1 MTSAE
6 QITQHSEKGLA
17 KWLALTLN
25 LIAGSALMLMML
37 ITCIDVIGRYLFNK
51 PLVGGVE
58 LIEVLLGLMIFAALP
73 VISWRNEQV
82 VVDILDPFVPPLI
95 NLIRNIL
102 FNVVT
107 SMALIVIGQRIWD
120 LGTRASSH
128 GEVTE
133 YLHLPVGMIV
143 SFFGVM
149 CWFTAAVLITMGMY
163 RALVHYRLTKAAAT
177 NLDQE

>member
-1 MTSAE
+1 M
-6 QITQHSEKGLA
+6 TQHSEKGLA

-25 LIAGSALMLMML
+25 LIAGSALLAMMV

-58 LIEVLLGLMIFAALP
+58 LIEVLLGVMIFMALP

-82 VVDILDPFVPPLI
+82 VVDILDPFVPPQV
-95 NLIRNIL
+95 NFIRNIL
-102 FNVVT
+102 FNLVT
-107 SMALIVIGQRIWD
+107 AIALIVIGSRIWS
-120 LGTRASSH
+120 LGARASSH

-149 CWFTAAVLITMGMY
+149 CWFTALVLVTLGIY
-163 RALVHYRLTKAAAT
+163 RALVQYRLTQT
-177 NLDQE
+177 NPPAHLE

>member
-17 KWLALTLN
+17 RWLALTLN
-25 LIAGSALMLMML
+25 LIAGGALMLMML
-37 ITCIDVIGRYLFNK
+37 ITCADVVGRYFFNK

-58 LIEVLLGLMIFAALP
+58 LIEVLLGIMIFMALP

-82 VVDILDPFVPPLI
+82 VVDILDPFVPPFPTM
-95 NLIRNIL
+95 IRNLL

-107 SMALIVIGQRIWD
+107 AIALVVIGQRIWD
-120 LGTRASSH
+120 LGARASSH

-133 YLHLPVGMIV
+133 YLHLPVGGIV

-149 CWFTAAVLITMGMY
+149 CWFTALVLVTLGIY
-163 RALVHYRLTKAAAT
+163 RALVQYRLSQQPT
-177 NLDQE
+177 NRELE

>member
-6 QITQHSEKGLA
+6 HITQHSERGLA

-25 LIAGSALMLMML
+25 LIAGSALMLMMV
-37 ITCIDVIGRYLFNK
+37 ITCVDVIGRYLFNK

-58 LIEVLLGLMIFAALP
+58 LIEVLLGLMIFMALP
-73 VISWRNEQV
+73 VISWRNEHV
-82 VVDILDPFVPPLI
+82 VVDILDPFVSPRL
-95 NLIRNIL
+95 NLIRTML
-102 FNVVT
+102 FNLVT
-107 SMALIVIGQRIWD
+107 AIALVVIGQRIWD
-120 LGTRASSH
+120 LGARASSH

-149 CWFTAAVLITMGMY
+149 CWFTALVLITLGIY
-163 RALVHYRLTKAAAT
+163 RALVQYRLSLDSATKPS
-177 NLDQE
+177 LE

>member
-17 KWLALTLN
+17 RWLALTLN
-25 LIAGSALMLMML
+25 LIAGSALLLMMV

-58 LIEVLLGLMIFAALP
+58 LIEVLLGIMIFMALP

-82 VVDILDPFVPPLI
+82 VVDILDPFVPPLA
-95 NLIRNIL
+95 NFIRNIL

-107 SMALIVIGQRIWD
+107 AIALVVIGQRIWD
-120 LGTRASSH
+120 LGARANSH

-133 YLHLPVGMIV
+133 YLHLPVGSII

-149 CWFTAAVLITMGMY
+149 CWFTALVLVTLGLY
-163 RALVHYRLTKAAAT
+163 RAWLQYRLAQQPT
-177 NLDQE
+177 NPELE

>member
-17 KWLALTLN
+17 RWLALALN
-25 LIAGSALMLMML
+25 LIAGSALLAMMV

-58 LIEVLLGLMIFAALP
+58 LIEVLLGVMIFMALP

-82 VVDILDPFVPPLI
+82 VVDILDPFIPPHV
-95 NLIRNIL
+95 NFIRTIL
-102 FNVVT
+102 FNLLT
-107 SMALIVIGQRIWD
+107 AIALVVIGQRIWD
-120 LGTRASSH
+120 LGARASSH

-133 YLHLPVGMIV
+133 YLHLPVGAIV
-143 SFFGVM
+143 SSFGVM
-149 CWFTAAVLITMGMY
+149 CWFTALVLVTLGIY
-163 RALVHYRLTKAAAT
+163 RALIQYRLVRTTTSA
-177 NLDQE
+177 NLE

>member
-6 QITQHSEKGLA
+6 QITQHSERGLA

-25 LIAGSALMLMML
+25 LIAGGALLLMML
-37 ITCIDVIGRYLFNK
+37 ITCLDVIGRYIFNK

-58 LIEVLLGLMIFAALP
+58 LIEVLLGVMIFMALP

-82 VVDILDPFVPPLI
+82 VVDILDPFVPPLL
-95 NLIRNIL
+95 NLIRTLL
-102 FNVVT
+102 FNLVT
-107 SMALIVIGQRIWD
+107 AIALVVIGQRIWS
-120 LGTRASSH
+120 LGARASSH

-149 CWFTAAVLITMGMY
+149 CWFTALVLLTLGMY
-163 RALVHYRLTKAAAT
+163 RALVHYRLIQAYPKSL
-177 NLDQE
+177 NQE

>member
-6 QITQHSEKGLA
+6 QVTQHSEKGLA

-25 LIAGSALMLMML
+25 LIAGSALLAMMV

-58 LIEVLLGLMIFAALP
+58 LIEVLLGVMIFMALP

-82 VVDILDPFVPPLI
+82 VVDILDPFVPPQV
-95 NLIRNIL
+95 NFIRNIL
-102 FNVVT
+102 FNLVT
-107 SMALIVIGQRIWD
+107 AIALIVIGSRIWS

-149 CWFTAAVLITMGMY
+149 CWFTALVLVTLGMY
-163 RALVHYRLTKAAAT
+163 RALVQYRLTQT
-177 NLDQE
+177 NPPAHLE

>member
-6 QITQHSEKGLA
+6 QVTQHSEKGLA

-25 LIAGSALMLMML
+25 LIAGSALMLMMI
-37 ITCIDVIGRYLFNK
+37 ITCIDVIGRYVFNK

-58 LIEVLLGLMIFAALP
+58 LIEVLLGVMIFTALP

-82 VVDILDPFVPPLI
+82 VVDILDPFVPARVH
-95 NLIRNIL
+95 LIRDIL
-102 FNVVT
+102 FNIVT
-107 SMALIVIGQRIWD
+107 AIALVVIGMRIWD
-120 LGTRASSH
+120 LGARASSH

-133 YLHLPVGMIV
+133 YLHLPVGTIV

-149 CWFTAAVLITMGMY
+149 CWFTAAVLVTMGIY
-163 RALVHYRLTKAAAT
+163 RALVHYRLTKNPPAT
-177 NLDQE
+177 HVE

>member
-6 QITQHSEKGLA
+6 QMTQHSEKGLA

-25 LIAGSALMLMML
+25 LIAGSALLLMMI
-37 ITCIDVIGRYLFNK
+37 ITCIDVIGRYAFNK

-58 LIEVLLGLMIFAALP
+58 LIEVLLGVMIFMALP

-82 VVDILDPFVPPLI
+82 VVDILDPFVPPHVNFL
-95 NLIRNIL
+95 RNIL

-107 SMALIVIGQRIWD
+107 AIALVVIGQRIWD
-120 LGTRASSH
+120 LGVRASSH

-133 YLHLPVGMIV
+133 YLHLPVGAIV
-143 SFFGVM
+143 SFFGLM
-149 CWFTAAVLITMGMY
+149 CWFTAAVLVTLGIY
-163 RALVHYRLTKAAAT
+163 RALIQYRLAQAAPQS
-177 NLDQE
+177 NLE

>member
-6 QITQHSEKGLA
+6 QVTQHSEKGLA

-25 LIAGSALMLMML
+25 LIAGSALLAMMV

-58 LIEVLLGLMIFAALP
+58 LIEVLLGVMIFMALP

-82 VVDILDPFVPPLI
+82 VVDILDPFVPPQV
-95 NLIRNIL
+95 NFIRNIL
-102 FNVVT
+102 FNLVT
-107 SMALIVIGQRIWD
+107 AIALIVIGSRIWS
-120 LGTRASSH
+120 LGARASSH

-149 CWFTAAVLITMGMY
+149 CWFTALVLVTLGIY
-163 RALVHYRLTKAAAT
+163 RALVQYRLTQT
-177 NLDQE
+177 NPPAHLE